1 MNGWD
6 LFTWINSVILAV
18 SAITIFFFFLRDSK
32 GILGGNRS
40 DADAPSGGDSDR
52 PERSDRS

>member
-6 LFTWINSVILAV
+6 LFTWINCVILAGV
-18 SAITIFFFFLRDSK
+18 AIVIFGFFLKDSK
-32 GILGGNRS
+32 GILGGDRS
-40 DADAPSGGDSDR
+40 GADAPSGGDSDR